1 MENDL
6 RMLDSF
12 YISHG
17 WSSDGIWLSDECA
30 AQEEQDM
37 LKSGR
42 RDLVGLGRQADYYS
56 GSFAIQ
62 YSQLLYCRFAADI
75 DPERVNI
82 FRERARQFGT
92 SIWRY
97 FNEDGIDCQI
107 IHKII

>member
-6 RMLDSF
+6 CILDSF

-17 WSSDGIWLSDECA
+17 WSSDGIWLSEEGA
-30 AQEEQDM
+30 AQEERDM
-37 LKSGR
+37 LESGR

-75 DPERVNI
+75 DPKRVEI

-92 SIWRY
+92 TIWRY
-97 FNEDGIDCQI
+97 FDEDGNYVQI
-107 IHKII
+107 MPKN